1 MEPLAVVDKWDC
13 SNSITAPQN
22 RKYGHTHL
30 WYLGTTSQKTWKM
43 SRTQLQ
49 SCRQLQRKEGS
60 RQPAINVLFTA
71 NPQPAP
77 GQGFMSS
84 EAPAQRGDCQE
95 QWQHCQHSGK
105 LTKAVVTSRFSVEG
119 GYVKPQNKGDTV
131 PAPPGVDLL
140 HNCPWRPSNKDA
152 LFYHLLTKIILSF
165 ISRWGKRQQYQNLVL
180 VLASSIVL

>member
-1 MEPLAVVDKWDC
+1 MDTLTCGIWARPHRRRGRC
-13 SNSITAPQN
+13 PG
-22 RKYGHTHL
+22 R
-30 WYLGTTSQKTWKM
+30 
-43 SRTQLQ
+43 
-49 SCRQLQRKEGS
+49 SCRAADSYKGKRAHVSL
-60 RQPAINVLFTA
+60 PINVLFTA

-84 EAPAQRGDCQE
+84 EALAQRGGCQE
-95 QWQHCQHSGK
+95 QHCQHSGK

-119 GYVKPQNKGDTV
+119 GYMKPQNKGDTV

-165 ISRWGKRQQYQNLVL
+165 ISRRGKRQQYQNFVL